1 MMTMRA
7 LEGSVGSLIGQA
19 FTRELVGS

>member
-19 FTRELVGS
+19 FTRAFVGS